1 MDMMNR
7 NELKYEL
14 LQNVTGGD
22 QKHYD
27 ELCEKAEAFVKVCVE
42 NGLSKAYYQCEMKKI
57 MDDYI
62 GKGMLAGNEPGNL
75 WRIVEYYSHKLR

>member
-7 NELKYEL
+7 IELKDEL

-42 NGLSKAYYQCEMKKI
+42 NGLSKAYYQFEMKKSWMI
-57 MDDYI
+57 I
-62 GKGMLAGNEPGNL
+62 SEKACWQATNPETCGE
-75 WRIVEYYSHKLR
+75 S

>member
-7 NELKYEL
+7 IELKDEL

-42 NGLSKAYYQCEMKKI
+42 NGLSKAYYQCEKK
-57 MDDYI
+57 
-62 GKGMLAGNEPGNL
+62 K
-75 WRIVEYYSHKLR
+75 